1 MSKLN
6 IFKKIISFI
15 TCSAVSLGLIL
26 AYPAVKGN
34 RINTAS
40 AKTINELHEE
50 RAENDAQIAEFEA
63 QLAQLESDKASNQQ
77 YQETLVAQIN
87 LIKENIASLD
97 LEIDK
102 LNNDILDAQ
111 NNINDLNNTINEK
124 QDNIDKNIELFK
136 KRLCEMY
143 ISGNDNLASVIL
155 GASDFYDIMSQME
168 MANRMAEYD
177 EKLIDDILGDIDEL
191 ENDKKTIETE
201 KLTLEMK
208 NNELQSKKEERI
220 KEINSVNEKMAKTQ
234 EVLDNLAREEERLK
248 NDKRTLDQRN
258 ADLEAEEAEIRA
270 EYERL
275 EKERIRKQQEEAAA
289 AANNNQSFVPSVQPG
304 TIIPSDVDSS
314 GYAWPCPGFYY
325 ISSYFGYRPD
335 PFGSGSTCYH
345 SGWDIGDYGIAGAPV
360 VASKS
365 GTVVEMYNSCPHN
378 NYGSCGCGG
387 GYGNHVILQH
397 PDGSM
402 TVYGHLTSACVSYGQ
417 SVSQGETIGYV
428 GSTGQATGPH
438 LHFEVRI
445 GGQRVDPKPYI
456 GHYIGQ

>member
-111 NNINDLNNTINEK
+111 NNINDLNNTIKEK

-191 ENDKKTIETE
+191 ENDKKAIETE

-304 TIIPSDVDSS
+304 TIIPADVDSS

-335 PFGSGSTCYH
+335 PFGSGATCYH
-345 SGWDIGDYGIAGAPV
+345 SGWDIGDSGIAGAPV

-365 GTVVEMYNSCPHN
+365 GIVVEMYNSCPHN
-378 NYGSCGCGG
+378 DYGSCGCGG
-387 GYGNHVILQH
+387 GYGNYVMIDHGNGKI
-397 PDGSM
+397 SI
-402 TVYGHLTSACVSYGQ
+402 YGHLSDVTVESGQ
-417 SVSQGETIGYV
+417 EVRAGQLIGHV
-428 GSTGQATGPH
+428 GSTGYSTGPH
-438 LHFEVRI
+438 LHFETQYNWVRY
-445 GGQRVDPKPYI
+445 DPMTEF
-456 GHYIGQ
+456 